1 MATRATSATRRLH
14 QRRINRAT
22 TALAVAAATATAVFG
37 LAAAHTTRVSSDT
50 SSGEGSSGSDDLGV
64 IPSAED
70 DFSSPSLTPSQSAP
84 TQSFGPPVARS
95 GGS

>member
-1 MATRATSATRRLH
+1 MAARASSASRRLH

-22 TALAVAAATATAVFG
+22 AALAVAAATATAIFG

-50 SSGEGSSGSDDLGV
+50 SSGQGSSGSEDLGV
-64 IPSAED
+64 IPSGGD
-70 DFSSPSLTPSQSAP
+70 DLSSPSLTPSQSAP
-84 TQSFGPPVARS
+84 TQSFGPPVGRS